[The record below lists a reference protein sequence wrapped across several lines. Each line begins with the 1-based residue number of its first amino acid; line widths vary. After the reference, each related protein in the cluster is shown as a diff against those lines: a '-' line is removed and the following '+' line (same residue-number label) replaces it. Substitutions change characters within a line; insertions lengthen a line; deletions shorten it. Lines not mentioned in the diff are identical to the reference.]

1 MPNKV
6 ITEGLK
12 TVEDVGIP
20 FSVNNI
26 LGFPHETRELAF
38 DTIRLNRTFN
48 ADDRNAYPFT
58 PFTGT
63 PLRKVCEELGFVK
76 KTDIVR
82 SLVANGSI
90 LNMPQFNR
98 NTVNGLCKTFNM
110 YVKFPEQ
117 RWDEIRR
124 AEEDT
129 PEGKN
134 IFEELKKEFVD
145 TFWND
150 NKQNIS
156 FEKSA
161 LEVNPLQ

>member
-38 DTIRLNRTFN
+38 DTIRLNKTFN

-76 KTDIVR
+76 NTDIVR
-82 SLVANGSI
+82 SMVANGSI

-98 NTVNGLCKTFNM
+98 NEVNGLCKTFNM
-110 YVKFPEQ
+110 YVNFPER
-117 RWDEIRR
+117 RWPEIKSS
-124 AEEDT
+124 
-129 PEGKN
+129 EGNTKESQLAYDN
-134 IFEELKKEFVD
+134 LKAEFVD
-145 TFWND
+145 KFWKNS
-150 NKQNIS
+150 IS
-156 FEKSA
+156 FENSA
-161 LEVNPLQ
+161 KEINPLS